1 MKWPNILLVIVLA
14 TLPGQAAE
22 EAESKKPPPAKA
34 EKTEKADKSRDVFI
48 PSEEISEDIAIAFPV
63 DI

>member
-34 EKTEKADKSRDVFI
+34 EKADKSRDVFI